1 MTAAAQA
8 SQIAHLVSGETAG
21 SDVIDMRRLN
31 RYGNMTMDAL
41 EAVTS
46 QNRNARLLPYFV
58 GLSASRHCCSVL
70 FRSTLFSSPQI
81 KSHQLCAALYSTA
94 LYSLISSEMSSN
106 RPIPTLRPL
115 PMPLNLPPS
124 MMQASICAR
133 LMMVLSH

>member
-1 MTAAAQA
+1 VSVVGTQNMTAAAQA

-58 GLSASRHCCSVL
+58 GLSAS
-70 FRSTLFSSPQI
+70 
-81 KSHQLCAALYSTA
+81 
-94 LYSLISSEMSSN
+94 
-106 RPIPTLRPL
+106 
-115 PMPLNLPPS
+115 
-124 MMQASICAR
+124 
-133 LMMVLSH
+133 